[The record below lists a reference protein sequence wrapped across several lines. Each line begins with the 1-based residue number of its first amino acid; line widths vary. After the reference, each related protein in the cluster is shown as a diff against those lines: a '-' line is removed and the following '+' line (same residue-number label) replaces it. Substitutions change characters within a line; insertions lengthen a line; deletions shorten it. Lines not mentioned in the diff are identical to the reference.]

1 MSGIPWQ
8 LLRVISCSAKL
19 VIPCLI
25 KGKEAVSWEVKMV
38 HFMTSVLEV
47 FHKIIL
53 PLLDVINPLCLDVP
67 PVPPDPSPALD
78 GDSAPTCSTQQP
90 KPLGLPKAHSV

>member
-1 MSGIPWQ
+1 
-8 LLRVISCSAKL
+8 
-19 VIPCLI
+19 
-25 KGKEAVSWEVKMV
+25 MV

-78 GDSAPTCSTQQP
+78 RGSAPTHPTQQP
-90 KPLGLPKAHSV
+90 KPTHATQSTQDVITVTLGTALEILWYNNYY